1 MMIMNKTCRKFGKM
15 VEMMRAKVEEVR
27 RGMNPLVNIVKE
39 HLKCY
44 HCNEMRMVPVKMI
57 IVRMT
62 TMKVKR
68 RRFSL
73 INILNC
79 KVIITRMM
87 MMLLLRMIIMMKESF
102 KATLLL
108 FLRMMERRMVI
119 RT

>member
-1 MMIMNKTCRKFGKM
+1 MMIMNKTCHNFGKM

-62 TMKVKR
+62 TVKR

-79 KVIITRMM
+79 KVIITRMVM
-87 MMLLLRMIIMMKESF
+87 TEMIFVTSITSSACVKLSS
-102 KATLLL
+102 LG
-108 FLRMMERRMVI
+108 
-119 RT
+119 